1 MSDSTELEGYYQ
13 QGSTASTA
21 GASDPISNLV
31 QAPSLP
37 ILFPYTNF
45 PSLGYPP
52 SDVPPLPYSHPS
64 ASSEYQQP
72 SGLGMAIYNY
82 GIQPPSNLQPAASL
96 PPYSG
101 PSQPSTQLS
110 TTGLYQHDFGV
121 HPLHSSFATSL
132 TSASN
137 SLNHDGSFNLPTSTS
152 LTDHTFHNSSSIYP
166 HFGTQAPAQADTIPR
181 TFLPPSSRTIERS
194 ERRITGWPAPPPPA
208 PAQPSIRHP
217 LLRSVPPNTGYS
229 QVGGLGLG
237 IDPRRLS
244 NYNGD
249 GEAGPSGGSGDT
261 SSWVGFPAAS
271 ISDDKVSSVFFFFL
285 QFLL

>member
-137 SLNHDGSFNLPTSTS
+137 SLNHDESFNLPTSTS
-152 LTDHTFHNSSSIYP
+152 LLDHTFHNYSSIYP

-194 ERRITGWPAPPPPA
+194 ERRITGWPAPPPAPVQPA
-208 PAQPSIRHP
+208 VRYP
-217 LLRSVPPNTGYS
+217 LLRSVPPTPDTAKS
-229 QVGGLGLG
+229 
-237 IDPRRLS
+237 
-244 NYNGD
+244 
-249 GEAGPSGGSGDT
+249 AHSGWESI
-261 SSWVGFPAAS
+261 PA
-271 ISDDKVSSVFFFFL
+271 D
-285 QFLL
+285 